1 MSFLHDTGAFLM
13 CVVNQLAQL
22 SLSSVNTEALAFQL
36 FKQPRPQSLLSSSL
50 EKGSWLRAV
59 TCLRGANSTVGR
71 VGPRLYFLLSAGGTN
86 HECFFKMAL
95 TFLNN
100 LHSFALSWQYIAD
113 LSLQVKQLIFL
124 QPQLMKERP
133 QRAVLHAR
141 PVSQ

>member
-59 TCLRGANSTVGR
+59 TCLPGAKSTVGR
-71 VGPRLYFLLSAGGTN
+71 VGPRLYFVLSAGGTN
-86 HECFFKMAL
+86 HECFSKS
-95 TFLNN
+95 
-100 LHSFALSWQYIAD
+100 HFALSWQYIAD
-113 LSLQVKQLIFL
+113 LSLKVKQLIFL